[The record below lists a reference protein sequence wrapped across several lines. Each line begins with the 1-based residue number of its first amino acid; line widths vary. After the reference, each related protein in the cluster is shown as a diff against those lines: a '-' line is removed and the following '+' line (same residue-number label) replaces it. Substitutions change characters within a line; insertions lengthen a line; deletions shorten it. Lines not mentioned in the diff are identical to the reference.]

1 MSEELLHP
9 EISLIGNRQQIIS
22 FISCLDNID
31 YSSLDWSNTNRIE
44 LAKYKTSTKLEKENT
59 SLKSKKSSSLNNI
72 KYNTNNPNNDDNTN
86 NDFEKIF
93 NVTLHLFV
101 SGKNCYSYTKRNAS
115 NGCIDFDRNDGII
128 YFIDSIADKKN
139 FKKFVKMI
147 ENDFQKSEANI
158 KDKKTIFIIG
168 NRFDD
173 KLDKKN
179 SISSKEIIQLLN
191 SEKFN
196 KIITIKFL
204 KIDFPYINNNED
216 DEIEEKIKYKSNYDK
231 ENVTNLMNEITRVSL
246 KRHLEKKVTQSIKIN
261 ITGDM
266 DNLHI
271 FLSKYFNDSTK
282 DIKYYIKNLVNT
294 GVERRNKIIF
304 IENKPMRLYLN
315 GMRIEYI
322 NINLFLENYPS
333 DIVIFLVTINK
344 YEDTLKYLTN
354 FVSEYCKG
362 VKDGKIKNLNF
373 FVFFDKDDNKIK
385 AKFEKTFKSNN
396 NLNISYNFKF
406 IDFENVETLIK
417 AIEEVVIEKNKN
429 DKNI

>member
-9 EISLIGNRQQIIS
+9 EISFIGNRQQIIS

-31 YSSLDWSNTNRIE
+31 YSSLDWSNPNRIE
-44 LAKYKTSTKLEKENT
+44 LAKYKTLTKLERENIP
-59 SLKSKKSSSLNNI
+59 LKSKKSSNSNNFKNI
-72 KYNTNNPNNDDNTN
+72 TKTN
-86 NDFEKIF
+86 NDETNKNNFEKNF

-101 SGKNCYSYTKRNAS
+101 SGKNCYSYTKRNAC

-406 IDFENVETLIK
+406 IDFENIETLIK